1 MRMRK
6 AKSIFL
12 LFITAILFLSWMQV
26 DICPEKPIIV
36 NGHQVHGL
44 CALRAKSKGTN
55 IWPVMTCKTLPFL
68 HSNLQSSEKTQRISP
83 DLVKII
89 FAVYIF
95 HLQINTTKN
104 NTLLHY
110 FFHHTSDPLLDSNA
124 LRGPPFLV

>member
-1 MRMRK
+1 MHK

-55 IWPVMTCKTLPFL
+55 IWPVMTCKTLPYL
-68 HSNLQSSEKTQRISP
+68 HSKFQSSEESHRISP
-83 DLVKII
+83 DLVKLI

-95 HLQINTTKN
+95 HLQINTTN
-104 NTLLHY
+104 NTTLPRY
-110 FFHHTSDPLLDSNA
+110 FFHHTPAPPLDSNA
-124 LRGPPFLV
+124 LRGPPVLV